1 MEENKNITL
10 GASKSL
16 FWMPVIM
23 GISLIVSTAIGA
35 YAFYN
40 VRLLDDAISTTGS
53 AKMEVMSDVVKWRSA
68 FTRTTTL
75 ASLKSGYA
83 QMALDEKTVRSFLK
97 SKGVADEE
105 ITIDPISMEEIYE
118 YRPDGS
124 TSAEKK
130 YTLRQMVVVDSKEV
144 DKITTIANDVKSLV
158 NQNVIFSVYG
168 LEYYYSKL
176 AEARVSLLSDAIKD
190 AKARAEKIAGA
201 SGKQVGQ
208 LKSASSGV
216 VQVLP
221 LNSVDVSDYGSY
233 ATGDIK
239 KEIMVTVKASFTLR
253 GGSGVESSEA
263 AAAASLSSKDSPE
276 KPEDVKAPEVFLES
290 TPSPK
295 N

>member
-1 MEENKNITL
+1 MEDNKNITL

-40 VRLLDDAISTTGS
+40 VRLLDDAVSVTGS
-53 AKMEVMSDVVKWRSA
+53 AKMEVTSDVVKWRSS
-68 FTRTTTL
+68 FTRVVTL
-75 ASLKSGYA
+75 ATLKSGYA
-83 QMALDEKTVRSFLK
+83 QMVLDEKTVRSFLK

-105 ITIDPISMEEIYE
+105 ITIDPISMEEIYD

-124 TSAEKK
+124 QGSEKK
-130 YTLRQMVVVDSKEV
+130 YTLRQTVTVDSKEV
-144 DKITTIANDVKSLV
+144 AKITAIANDVKSLV
-158 NQNVIFSVYG
+158 DQNVIFSVYG

-216 VQVLP
+216 VQVLQ

-239 KEIMVTVKASFTLR
+239 KEVMVTVKASFTLR
-253 GGSGVESSEA
+253 SGVASSADEVS
-263 AAAASLSSKDSPE
+263 ASVNKVDI
-276 KPEDVKAPEVFLES
+276 KPEVYLEATS
-290 TPSPK
+290 SQS